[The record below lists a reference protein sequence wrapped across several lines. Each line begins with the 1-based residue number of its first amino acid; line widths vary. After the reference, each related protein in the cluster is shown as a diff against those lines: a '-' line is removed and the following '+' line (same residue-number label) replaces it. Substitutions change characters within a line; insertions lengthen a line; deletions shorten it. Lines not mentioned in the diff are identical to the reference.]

1 VRNSTESMSLMS
13 SDPFED
19 KYEKAKTFEEKKI
32 KNYKRNIE
40 HENNK

>member
-1 VRNSTESMSLMS
+1 MKISTETITLGIN
-13 SDPFED
+13 DPFED
-19 KYEKAKTFEEKKI
+19 MYEKAKTFEEKKS